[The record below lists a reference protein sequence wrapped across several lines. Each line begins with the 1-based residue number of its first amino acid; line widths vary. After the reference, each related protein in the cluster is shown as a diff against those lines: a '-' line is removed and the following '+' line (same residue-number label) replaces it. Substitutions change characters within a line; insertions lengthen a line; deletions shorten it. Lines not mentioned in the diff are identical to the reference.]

1 MPPITPT
8 LQVDPNVMSA
18 NWGTALSTGPGQAK
32 LVYKYQHPKRLFN
45 ADPTGS
51 QNAYMTGVQKAIAA
65 NKYANGMA
73 NANVNAA
80 ADNMVKYGGA
90 NWAQAGTSKLY
101 KYQAKAAKLAAL
113 INSSIAVVNALPKG
127 RGAANRARMLAWFDS
142 MSAGYGTI

>member
-8 LQVDPNVMSA
+8 LQVDPTVMSA
-18 NWGTALSTGPGQAK
+18 NWGTALTSGPGQAK
-32 LVYKYQHPKRLFN
+32 LIYKYQHPKRLFN
-45 ADPTGS
+45 ADPTGA
-51 QNAYMTGVQKAIAA
+51 QVAYSAGVNKALAV
-65 NKYANGMA
+65 NKYANGMRA
-73 NANVNAA
+73 ADTNAA

-90 NWAQAGTSKLY
+90 NWSQAGTSKLY